1 MVSVKVKRK
10 EKMDLMD
17 IVEYIQSNVPK
28 KIKKENINDTFN
40 DKGELIKREYQCES
54 KKGEIHTFITEL
66 ENNNTYISYEVLYT
80 TEEND
85 VLDINSL
92 LD

>member
-1 MVSVKVKRK
+1 MVSVKFKRK